1 MKITQAKHAKGA
13 MRSHRDI
20 ERPVAIDRSPN
31 GLNGAL
37 KEAMKKLPKPKT
49 KTQRKR
55 EFRQAVVNEQRRF
68 NAQNIERW
76 LHNEAHSIIET
87 PENRR
92 RNMIRAAY
100 NNVIRKENY
109 AKKAA
114 GNL

>member
-13 MRSHRDI
+13 MRSHLDI
-20 ERPVAIDRSPN
+20 ERPVAIDRSPK

-49 KTQRKR
+49 KHQRKK
-55 EFRQAVVNEQRRF
+55 EFRTSVFKEQRLTS
-68 NAQNIERW
+68 AKNIERW